1 MGRGEDAQGNGREQ
15 EEGDFLHDAW
25 QMSGR
30 NQQAGVRTQKPLHE
44 RTSFGWVEHELENGR
59 KTL

>member
-1 MGRGEDAQGNGREQ
+1 MSRGEAAQRNGREQ
-15 EEGDFLHDAW
+15 DEGDLLHGAW
-25 QMSGR
+25 QLSGR
-30 NQQAGVRTQKPLHE
+30 NQQAGVRTKKPLHE

>member
-1 MGRGEDAQGNGREQ
+1 
-15 EEGDFLHDAW
+15 LHGAW
-25 QMSGR
+25 QLSER

-59 KTL
+59 KTF